1 MADYVLPRALS
12 IAGSDSCGGAG
23 IQADLKTFTALKV
36 YGMTAITSI
45 TAQNTQ
51 GVTDIHDV
59 PAETVAKQ
67 IDAVVNDIGVDAVK
81 TGMLSNAAIVEA
93 VADRLSTHAVQGYI
107 LDPVMISESGHR
119 LLQEDAVD
127 ALKTKL
133 IPLALVITPNI
144 AEAEVLTGGTISTIA
159 DMEDAAKRLFDLG
172 PGYVLV
178 KGGHMGGDQAI
189 DILYDGIQCYPFAGP
204 RIATPNTHGTGCTYG
219 AAITAYFAK
228 GFDLSEA
235 IGKAKFFLHNALQQ
249 GLDLGH
255 GPGPLDHT
263 WNIDQS

>member
-1 MADYVLPRALS
+1 
-12 IAGSDSCGGAG
+12 
-23 IQADLKTFTALKV
+23 ADLKTYTALKV
-36 YGMTAITSI
+36 YGMSAITAI

-51 GVTDIHDV
+51 SVTDIHYV

-67 IDAVVNDIGVDAVK
+67 IDAVIDDIGVDAVK
-81 TGMLSNAAIVEA
+81 SGMLSNVAVVEA
-93 VADRLSTHAVQGYI
+93 VADRISAHAVEGYI
-107 LDPVMISESGHR
+107 LDPVMISETGHR
-119 LLQEDAVD
+119 LLQEDAMD

-133 IPLALVITPNI
+133 IPLALLITPNI
-144 AEAEVLTGGTISTIA
+144 AEAEALGCGTIQTIA

-178 KGGHMGGDQAI
+178 KGGHMSGDQAI

-255 GPGPLDHT
+255 GPGPLDHM